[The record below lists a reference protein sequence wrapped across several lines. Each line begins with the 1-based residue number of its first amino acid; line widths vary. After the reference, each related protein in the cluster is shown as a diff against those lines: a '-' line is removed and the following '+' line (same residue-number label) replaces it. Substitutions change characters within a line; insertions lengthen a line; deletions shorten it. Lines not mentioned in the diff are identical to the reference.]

1 MRLHVFPQRREIRV
15 LPCPAD
21 FADIGPGGGHCWRS
35 FLVPAAT
42 EQSLEHVRMLS
53 TDRKWTTERR
63 FDLLDA
69 LPPHNAP
76 PTCSGRKNHPA
87 HNGTGFHANRAAS
100 FSRRRSHRQERR
112 RILLAIPCDRPR
124 SGRIRVSA
132 HTHRRAL
139 LHSLWRL

>member
-69 LPPHNAP
+69 LPPYSAP
-76 PTCSGRKNHPA
+76 RTFSGRKNHRA
-87 HNGTGFHANRAAS
+87 HNGAAVPANRRAH
-100 FSRRRSHRQERR
+100 FSPPRSDRQE
-112 RILLAIPCDRPR
+112 
-124 SGRIRVSA
+124 
-132 HTHRRAL
+132 HRRT
-139 LHSLWRL
+139 